1 MSDLAGSVGNGI
13 GGLVSG
19 AFQAMGD
26 ALRGIVDAGQRAL
39 PGGLLWVVV
48 VAALIGLAW
57 FLAKR

>member
-1 MSDLAGSVGNGI
+1 MSDLAGSVGNVI